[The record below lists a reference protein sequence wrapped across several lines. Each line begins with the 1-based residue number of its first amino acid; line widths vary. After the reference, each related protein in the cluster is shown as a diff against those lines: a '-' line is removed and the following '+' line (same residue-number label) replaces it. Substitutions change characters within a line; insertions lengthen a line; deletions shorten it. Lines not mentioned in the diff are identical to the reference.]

1 MGELED
7 VWQFKMIIPHVSAIS
22 IDVFFITYNPIIN
35 PIM

>member
-7 VWQFKMIIPHVSAIS
+7 VWQFKMIIHVSAIS